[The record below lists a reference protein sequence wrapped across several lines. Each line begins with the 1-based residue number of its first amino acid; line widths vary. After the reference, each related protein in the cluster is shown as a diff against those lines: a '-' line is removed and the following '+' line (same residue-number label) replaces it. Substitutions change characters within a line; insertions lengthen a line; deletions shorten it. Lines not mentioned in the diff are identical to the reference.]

1 MQSFIT
7 EEFAFLQGL
16 VRIAQVCNKT
26 FKWRACSGAWKVSE
40 DFQTT
45 T

>member
-7 EEFAFLQGL
+7 EVFAFLQGL
-16 VRIAQVCNKT
+16 VRIAQVFKT